1 MNTSITKNSTPT
13 SFFEFMNKYG
23 YVKIENI
30 CLNEKIF
37 ILYKDINN
45 YLIYLSKGDSNLLS
59 SDQLNSNDL
68 ITSSHI
74 LQENISR
81 LAITNRSLISALYD
95 EIKNM
100 PSFLQLVTDQSL
112 QNEVSKILNT
122 SSPRVGKDSLG
133 MRIDLDTETK
143 YATNPHQEFPSF
155 PYSMKGV
162 VVWIS
167 MTETNLETGGIDLI
181 PKSHKNGA
189 IPLTGDFDEEIK
201 RIKDGDL
208 QYAQKASSMKKN
220 FLDGLTFSKLL
231 SQPGDIYLIDYF
243 TIHRT
248 RLPLSKSPP
257 RLTVQARYYDP
268 CDDFLDWKILHNKSL
283 PIKHPLKTM
292 SYLQEFYLHE

>member
-1 MNTSITKNSTPT
+1 MKTSITKNSTPT

-68 ITSSHI
+68 ITSSRI

-133 MRIDLDTETK
+133 MRIDLDTET
-143 YATNPHQEFPSF
+143 
-155 PYSMKGV
+155 
-162 VVWIS
+162 
-167 MTETNLETGGIDLI
+167 NLETGGIDLI

-220 FLDGLTFSKLL
+220 FLEGLTFSKLL